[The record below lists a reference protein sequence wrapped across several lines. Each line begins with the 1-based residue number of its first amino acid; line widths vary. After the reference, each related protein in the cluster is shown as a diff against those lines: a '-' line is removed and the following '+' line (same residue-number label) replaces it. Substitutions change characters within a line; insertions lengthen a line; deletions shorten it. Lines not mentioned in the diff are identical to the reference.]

1 MGLTVVDIT
10 LPKSTVAKECL
21 HVIGVDIEEDNNIFT
36 PMIYRL
42 THAHLRVIDILVVD
56 IALNCG

>member
-1 MGLTVVDIT
+1 MGLTIVGIIS
-10 LPKSTVAKECL
+10 PKSPVAKECS

-42 THAHLRVIDILVVD
+42 THLMVIDILV
-56 IALNCG
+56 C